1 VTVNL
6 VPLPMKLAIVGSAEA
21 AWGGVRNAI
30 NAIRA
35 MTAIYTVIQIYKPT
49 LIISGE
55 CPKGGV
61 DEWAEELARDQ
72 EIPFKG
78 FPPTTSNWAG
88 YRARN
93 IQIAEA
99 CDRLVAIRS
108 VHSKTYGS
116 GWTADYAETLGKPV
130 DRIML

>member
-1 VTVNL
+1 MTVNL
-6 VPLPMKLAIVGSAEA
+6 APLPMRLAIVGSSAA
-21 AWGGVRNAI
+21 AWGERNTI
-30 NAIRA
+30 NSLRA
-35 MTAIYTVIQIYKPT
+35 MTAVNVVIQIWKPT

-78 FPPTTSNWAG
+78 YPPVTSNWAG